1 MKAQRTEDEEENE
14 DEEEPEQL
22 AVRSV
27 RSQAAALRFDSRQLP

>member
-22 AVRSV
+22 AVRS
-27 RSQAAALRFDSRQLP
+27 QAAALRFDSRQLP